1 MTKMKSFGL
10 ACLGLIW
17 TLGFWGCAAPSIY
30 TIDMMYDPY
39 YAEAP
44 ATLKPDARALQSI
57 ITVAEFTDVRSLDD
71 PLVIGRVLEKD
82 GMKVLVL
89 PKTIRPTAAAAE
101 GIRQYL
107 RKAGYNVSAVADPWN
122 LQEATIPQSPVSK
135 IMIGGA
141 LEDIAVDCRRAF
153 PTNTYTTKIRMT
165 LYLADMTERKILHR
179 VTVEATN
186 TLEHVFFSPDRMG
199 NQAGVALGDAIEKIF
214 EKQELAQALS
224 EVLKR

>member
-1 MTKMKSFGL
+1 MANMKSFGL
-10 ACLGLIW
+10 VCLGLMW
-17 TLGFWGCAAPSIY
+17 ALACWGCAAPSIY
-30 TIDMMYDPY
+30 TINMTYDPY

-44 ATLKPDARALQSI
+44 DYLKPDARALQSI
-57 ITVAEFTDVRSLDD
+57 ITVAEFTDMRLIDD

-101 GIRQYL
+101 GVRQYL

-122 LQEATIPQSPVSK
+122 LQEATIPQSPNGK
-135 IMIGGA
+135 IVIGGA
-141 LEDIAVDCRRAF
+141 IEDIAVDCRRAF

-186 TLEHVFFSPDRMG
+186 TLEHVFFSSDRMG

-214 EKQELAQALS
+214 EKQELAQALR
-224 EVLKR
+224 EALNR